1 MNGVEIH
8 LNRGEEN
15 VVRLQGKKNNENLK
29 RIFFKQKFPFILAI
43 SESTCILFVHFSNE
57 TQENDD
63 ETNISQ
69 EILVLDFGDEKS
81 EFLRSGGESD
91 FNGGKFI
98 K

>member
-1 MNGVEIH
+1 ME
-8 LNRGEEN
+8 
-15 VVRLQGKKNNENLK
+15 
-29 RIFFKQKFPFILAI
+29 QKFLLIFGIF
-43 SESTCILFVHFSNE
+43 ECILFVNFSNE

-98 K
+98 YQIIFVAEKVLFHKK